1 MTSTARRP
9 VGLRTPR
16 RHGVAP
22 LTGRSTA
29 DRSPDGHEEVRVLDR
44 PAPGTY
50 SRRPRR
56 WFARHPAWP
65 VTALLA
71 GYPLWWALGLA
82 DYMFALL
89 AIPMVAGMYAW
100 KVRQHRSIR
109 LPPGFG
115 LWLLFLVVTL
125 AGVAMLTLTAPD
137 TVNSPVSHRLLSYA
151 NRAANYGGVTVLL
164 LYAGN
169 LTERELSRRRLAWLL
184 GLLAVYTAAGGLGGV
199 LAPSFQFSSPALSLL
214 PHSVQANSFIQASMH
229 PGFAQLQ
236 DVIGVVQGRPKA
248 PFDYTNA
255 WGNCLSLLLGW
266 LVVGWWVYGTRKQRV
281 ITGAVLVAA
290 IVPLV
295 YSLDRGVWIGL
306 GFAACYVAVRMAARG
321 KVALLGAV
329 AAGLT
334 LVGFVFLASPL
345 QQIVGQRLSHG
356 KSNTIRASLSTVAV
370 EDALSSPIIGYG
382 DTRQQRGSPHSI
394 AVGPTA
400 NCLQCGQYAVGSNG
414 QLWLLLV
421 CSGFAGAAL
430 YFGFFAYAV
439 WRYRRDTTPYGLAG
453 TLALLLP
460 FIYMFTYVAVVAP
473 LGLTMLSYALLWRN
487 DRQSRDRGS
496 AAGPDRTPRPVMT
509 AGAHA

>member
-255 WGNCLSLLLGW
+255 
-266 LVVGWWVYGTRKQRV
+266 
-281 ITGAVLVAA
+281 
-290 IVPLV
+290 
-295 YSLDRGVWIGL
+295 
-306 GFAACYVAVRMAARG
+306 RG

>member
-1 MTSTARRP
+1 
-9 VGLRTPR
+9 
-16 RHGVAP
+16 VAP
-22 LTGRSTA
+22 LAGRATAGWPA
-29 DRSPDGHEEVRVLDR
+29 DRRADGDVLGW
-44 PAPGTY
+44 PAPGSY
-50 SRRPRR
+50 SGPPRR
-56 WFARHPAWP
+56 WLARHPAWP

-82 DYMFALL
+82 DFMFALL
-89 AIPMVAGMYAW
+89 AIPMAAGMYAW

-115 LWLLFLVVTL
+115 LWLLFLVVML
-125 AGVAMLTLTAPD
+125 AGAAMLTLTAPD
-137 TVNSPVSHRLLSYA
+137 TVRSEVSHRVISFV
-151 NRAANYGGVTVLL
+151 NRAADYGGVTILL

-184 GLLAVYTAAGGLGGV
+184 GLLAVYTAAGGMAGV
-199 LAPSFQFSSPALSLL
+199 LDPSFQFNSPALRLL

-236 DVIGVVQGRPKA
+236 NVIGVIQGRPKA

-281 ITGAVLVAA
+281 ITVIVLVTA

-306 GFAACYVAVRMAARG
+306 GFAICYIAVRMAARG

-329 AAGLT
+329 FAGLT
-334 LVGFVFLASPL
+334 LAGIVILASPL
-345 QQIVGQRLSHG
+345 QHIVGQRLSHG

-370 EDALSSPIIGYG
+370 EDARSSPIIGYG

-394 AVGPTA
+394 AVGPTT
-400 NCLQCGQYAVGSNG
+400 NCQLCGQYAVGSNG

-421 CSGFAGAAL
+421 CSGFVGAAL
-430 YFGFFAYAV
+430 YVGFFGYAV

-460 FIYMFTYVAVVAP
+460 FLYMFTYVAVVAP
-473 LGLTMLSYALLWRN
+473 LALTMLSYALLWRN
-487 DRQSRDRGS
+487 DRQSRHD
-496 AAGPDRTPRPVMT
+496 AGPADQERTSLSAMT
-509 AGAHA
+509 AGAPT